1 MILGYVDVEDRIYD
15 LNFATLRLRLR
26 IEALGPKEGSRVT
39 FSQVAGAG
47 SASYRILDEADATAE
62 VSMDHDGKRVPLLRP
77 VDGHLF
83 RHEKG
88 LLFFASPAQR
98 DPDDPGF
105 FLVKL
110 RAMPSAVRYF
120 FEDQEGREMISI
132 PRDEILRT
140 EKEDDGIT
148 VYVSAANVALTVYV
162 SAANVALP
170 KEKIAYAVQLRPA
183 SRVQRLLLNAGP
195 SSPG

>member
-15 LNFATLRLRLR
+15 LNFATLRLRVR
-26 IEALGPKEGSRVT
+26 VEAAGAQEGSRVT

-47 SASYRILDEADATAE
+47 SASYRVLDEADATAE

-77 VDGHLF
+77 VEGHLF
-83 RHEKG
+83 RHEAG
-88 LLFFASPAQR
+88 LLFFATPAHR

-140 EKEDDGIT
+140 ENEGDG
-148 VYVSAANVALTVYV
+148 VTVYV

-183 SRVQRLLLNAGP
+183 AGVQRLLLNIG
-195 SSPG
+195 SSSTG

>member
-1 MILGYVDVEDRIYD
+1 LI
-15 LNFATLRLRLR
+15 
-26 IEALGPKEGSRVT
+26 
-39 FSQVAGAG
+39 
-47 SASYRILDEADATAE
+47 
-62 VSMDHDGKRVPLLRP
+62 
-77 VDGHLF
+77 
-83 RHEKG
+83 RHEAG
-88 LLFFASPAQR
+88 LLFFATPAKR

-140 EKEDDGIT
+140 EAEADGI
-148 VYVSAANVALTVYV
+148 TVYV

-183 SRVQRLLLNAGP
+183 SRLRQLLSGVGP
-195 SSPG
+195 SSAG

>member
-15 LNFATLRLRLR
+15 LNFATLRLRVSV
-26 IEALGPKEGSRVT
+26 ESEDSGSGSRVA

-47 SASYRILDEADATAE
+47 TASYKVLMETDATAE
-62 VSMDHDGKRVPLLRP
+62 VSMDHDGKRVPLLRR
-77 VDGHLF
+77 VEGHLY
-83 RHEKG
+83 RHEAG
-88 LLFFASPAQR
+88 LLFIASPAER
-98 DPDDPGF
+98 DPEDPGF

-132 PRDEILRT
+132 PNDEILRT
-140 EKEDDGIT
+140 EPEGEGIT
-148 VYVSAANVALTVYV
+148 FYV

-170 KEKIAYAVQLRPA
+170 KEKIAYAVQLGPA
-183 SRVQRLLLNAGP
+183 ARVAPLVPTMGARGGRGRNP
-195 SSPG
+195 

>member
-1 MILGYVDVEDRIYD
+1 MILGYVDSEDRIYD
-15 LNFATLRLRLR
+15 LNFATLRLRVR
-26 IEALGPKEGSRVT
+26 VEATTSKERAAVT

-47 SASYRILDEADATAE
+47 SASYRVLDEADAIAE
-62 VSMDHDGKRVPLLRP
+62 VLMDHDGKRVPLLRP
-77 VDGHLF
+77 VEGHVF
-83 RHEKG
+83 RHEAG
-88 LLFFASPAQR
+88 LLFFASPAHR

-110 RAMPSAVRYF
+110 RAMPSAVHYF

-140 EKEDDGIT
+140 QKEGDGI
-148 VYVSAANVALTVYV
+148 TVYV

-183 SRVQRLLLNAGP
+183 SRLGQLLSGVVGP
-195 SSPG
+195 SSYG

>member
-15 LNFATLRLRLR
+15 LNFATLRLRVR
-26 IEALGPKEGSRVT
+26 IDSAAGKEGSRVT

-47 SASYRILDEADATAE
+47 SASYRIVDESDATAE

-77 VDGHLF
+77 VEGHLI
-83 RHEKG
+83 RHESG

-98 DPDDPGF
+98 DPDDPGY

-110 RAMPSAVRYF
+110 RAMPSAVKYF

-140 EKEDDGIT
+140 EAEGDGI
-148 VYVSAANVALTVYV
+148 TVYV

-183 SRVQRLLLNAGP
+183 SRLQELLSGVGSA
-195 SSPG
+195 STR